1 MVLKLVQMNQCIK
14 CVKKNQTTYVSSS
27 FSNIIT
33 LNDLHKLKNHMDL
46 NSTDLNVN
54 GIVLGNS
61 DDLKLHKMYA

>member
-1 MVLKLVQMNQCIK
+1 MNLVLNALKKIK
-14 CVKKNQTTYVSSS
+14 QHYVSSS

-54 GIVLGNS
+54 GIVLGNN
-61 DDLKLHKMYA
+61 DELKLHKIYA